1 MLVFLWLWLIRNQD
15 SLLDMLI
22 LRHLSRDR
30 VGTGYPILELNRDVT
45 DENTDV
51 ESFIYDCLGRGY
63 KQEIRRGPSVSF
75 GALHHLCWVGKGE
88 TKTRG
93 QRPAEQVCHRNQ
105 EKEVFMA
112 EGCNKCLRMVEQDGD
127 RVGYQLQPSGSGSP
141 SQEQFKWSR
150 KYNPTEKQ
158 GLDTSL
164 EWTNNR
170 IGNGKVKSEQR

>member
-63 KQEIRRGPSVSF
+63 K
-75 GALHHLCWVGKGE
+75 
-88 TKTRG
+88 
-93 QRPAEQVCHRNQ
+93 
-105 EKEVFMA
+105 
-112 EGCNKCLRMVEQDGD
+112 
-127 RVGYQLQPSGSGSP
+127 
-141 SQEQFKWSR
+141 
-150 KYNPTEKQ
+150 
-158 GLDTSL
+158 
-164 EWTNNR
+164 
-170 IGNGKVKSEQR
+170 